1 MLKKGL
7 GGERTKDLSLKV
19 FEVSSDVIGV
29 AIALVR
35 TAKRQRRSFILL
47 VDSSSKGNKDPVC
60 GAANRAYMWK

>member
-47 VDSSSKGNKDPVC
+47 VDSSSKGNVC